1 LAENSATEAGDEPSP
16 ARARCEAAERVLV
29 GRGRDAEVFAID
41 DETVLRRYRARDVPD
56 EEVAIMRHVHAR
68 GFPAPA
74 VVRVAGRDLV
84 LERIHGPTMRTAIE
98 RDPTTLREHA
108 RTLARLHLRLGEVV
122 APPWLEAIGPGDR
135 VVHLDLHPENVML
148 SPRGP
153 VVIDWANAR
162 RGHGH
167 DDVAQT
173 VVILAGALL
182 DDHHREVVRSFVD
195 AFLEPFDRNAVRPH
209 VAAAIARRVADP
221 NLDAREREAAK
232 GVTL

>member
-1 LAENSATEAGDEPSP
+1 LAENPAAEAGGETSP
-16 ARARCEAAERVLV
+16 ARAEPAAVERVLV

-56 EEVAIMRHVHAR
+56 EEVAIMRHVRAR

-74 VVRVAGRDLV
+74 VVRAAGRDLV
-84 LERIHGPTMRTAIE
+84 LERIHGPTMRAAIE
-98 RDPTTLREHA
+98 RDPSTLLASA
-108 RTLARLHLRLGEVV
+108 RTLASLHVRLGEIV
-122 APPWLEAIGPGDR
+122 APASLEAIGPGDR

-162 RGHGH
+162 RGHGY

-173 VVILAGALL
+173 VVILSGALV
-182 DDHHREVVRSFVD
+182 DDRQRELVRAFLE
-195 AFLEPFDRNAVRPH
+195 AFLEPFDRSALRRH
-209 VAAAIARRVADP
+209 MAAAIERRVADP

-232 GVTL
+232 CAAL